1 MTPPIRHRRLHVFY
15 QSKVLNALM
24 IIEIVSL
31 TLIGYMHSLLL
42 PALCASIAFVLFII
56 YSLWIWIKKPRKLVI
71 NNMLSNVSG
80 IYTLY
85 FLVIALLPS
94 DSMSPIWYGIPA
106 VCAVIVMFV
115 CMVKPSDE
123 VFEI

>member
-1 MTPPIRHRRLHVFY
+1 MIPPIRHRRLHAFY

-31 TLIGYMHSLLL
+31 TLMGYMHSLML
-42 PALCASIAFVLFII
+42 PALCASVAFVLFII
-56 YSLWIWIKKPRKLVI
+56 YSLWIWIKKPGKLVI

-80 IYTLY
+80 LYTLY
-85 FLVIALLPS
+85 FLVIALFPPES
-94 DSMSPIWYGIPA
+94 VFPILYGIPA
-106 VCAVIVMFV
+106 VCAVVIMFLS
-115 CMVKPSDE
+115 MVRPSDE

>member
-1 MTPPIRHRRLHVFY
+1 MIPTIRHRRLHAFY

-80 IYTLY
+80 LYTLY
-85 FLVIALLPS
+85 FIVIALFPPDSVLP
-94 DSMSPIWYGIPA
+94 ILYGIPA
-106 VCAVIVMFV
+106 VGAVIVMFV
-115 CMVKPSDE
+115 CMVRSSDE

>member
-1 MTPPIRHRRLHVFY
+1 MTPPIRHRRLYAFY

-31 TLIGYMHSLLL
+31 TLIGYMHSLVL

-80 IYTLY
+80 LYTLY
-85 FLVIALLPS
+85 FLVIALFPS